1 MSQPAESR
9 LVPRAVLAAGACAS
23 VAALVLAR
31 EASLAAATRAWP
43 PFVLV
48 AALLVIGVVADE
60 DRLFESAGARLAKLP
75 GRPPVTF
82 LALMA
87 LVALVTV
94 VLNLDTSVAFLTPV
108 LLFSARRRGVDEAP
122 FLYGAVFLSNAASL
136 LLPGSNLTNLLVAGD
151 GGVSGLAF
159 AARTAAPWAASVVV
173 TVVVVGVWFRRELLA
188 PARPPSLTEAPPFRF
203 GLGALGTLGAAGAL
217 VSLDAPALPVLAVAV
232 AVAVPRVLQRR
243 VGWAELRRGLDAS
256 VLVGLFGVSVALGAL
271 ARSTAGSVT
280 ALASMSR
287 WQIAGIGALA
297 SVVVNNLPAAV
308 LLSSWGAPHR
318 VALLV
323 GLDVGPNLAVSG
335 SLSAVLWMR
344 VARTAGAEPS
354 ARTYSKIGVV
364 LVPITLAAALLAALA
379 LTARDSGAVGITR

>member
-1 MSQPAESR
+1 
-9 LVPRAVLAAGACAS
+9 VGACAS
-23 VAALVLAR
+23 TAAFLFARGASVAA
-31 EASLAAATRAWP
+31 AAHAWP

-60 DRLFESAGARLAKLP
+60 DHLFESAGARLAKLP
-75 GRPPVTF
+75 GRPPVMF

-108 LLFSARRRGVDEAP
+108 LLFSARRRGIDEAP
-122 FLYGAVFLSNAASL
+122 LLYGAVFLSNAASL

-151 GGVSGLAF
+151 GGATGLAF

-173 TVVVVGVWFRRELLA
+173 TVVVVGVWFRRALLA
-188 PARPPSLTEAPPFRF
+188 KARPPSLTEAPPLRL
-203 GLGALGTLGAAGAL
+203 GLGAVGALGAAGAL
-217 VSLDAPALPVLAVAV
+217 VALASPALPVLALAI

-243 VGWAELRRGLDAS
+243 VDLAHLRRGLDAP
-256 VLVGLFGVSVALGAL
+256 VLLGLFGVSVALGAL
-271 ARSTAGSVT
+271 ARSTSGSAT
-280 ALASMSR
+280 ALASMSA
-287 WQIAGIGALA
+287 WQIAGVGALA

-344 VARTAGAEPS
+344 VARTAGAAPS
-354 ARTYSKIGVV
+354 ARTHSKIGVV
-364 LVPITLAAALLAALA
+364 LVPPTLAAALVALA
-379 LTARDSGAVGITR
+379 LTR